1 MDELFADSRPPWP
14 EEIIVEPLRLEIGI
28 WGYPEGDISAAY
40 CADTFPKVK
49 TFRHDGQ
56 EFTNLGGSGSS
67 VTCYPLL
74 AADGNSPEEIP
85 YSYEGRE
92 VVYQGQKYR
101 LGRKVKFTIRERTL
115 PEGVDYLRRLYAYG
129 GYFAAGKTYAEVL
142 NYCSDGYD
150 VPQWEKAAIDAE
162 LARPDLPQAQAEMLA
177 QIREPQGDGA
187 APEGDRQTQTQL
199 TLDEF

>member
-14 EEIIVEPLRLEIGI
+14 EEIIIEPLRLEIGL

-49 TFRHDGQ
+49 TFRHEGQ
-56 EFTNLGGSGSS
+56 LFTNMGGSGSS
-67 VTCYPLL
+67 VACYPLL
-74 AADGNSPEEIP
+74 PKAESIGSEPLP
-85 YSYEGRE
+85 HSYEGRE
-92 VVYQGQKYR
+92 VVLTGQRYR

-142 NYCSDGYD
+142 NYCSDGYE
-150 VPQWEKAAIDAE
+150 VPPWEKAAIDAE
-162 LARPDLPQAQAEMLA
+162 LTRAELPQTQAEMLA
-177 QIREPQGDGA
+177 QIAKPQGDGA
-187 APEGDRQTQTQL
+187 APEESRQTRNQL
-199 TLDEF
+199 TLSL